1 MVNRFTSRKFL
12 VTVAVFVASIVS
24 AVTGTDIAEEAELAG
39 FLAPMLYL
47 VVEGVLDWKG
57 Q

>member
-12 VTVAVFVASIVS
+12 STVAVFVAATVS
-24 AVTGTDIAEEAELAG
+24 AITGADIAKEAEIAG
-39 FLAPMLYL
+39 FLAPMLYV
-47 VVEGVLDWKG
+47 VVEGILDWKG